1 MIEEKNQIIQQH
13 CRQLSRAAQEEL
25 LEQLQSPITKRLFPE
40 QYCKED
46 DQFSQLSELKKLC
59 AHASQGTLSKQCP
72 SSTKLRDL
80 EIQLQTIILLRA
92 KAQDN
97 FIFCPYVYDLESQ
110 LFEEVQQNQ
119 LHSEDAITTTSRRS
133 AEARSNLDQCI
144 RNNHPA
150 IIKGID
156 FNAKQWSVETLLAE
170 YDDKEVLLTREGCCF
185 ENLPL
190 RSIKNNKYYLANS
203 GRFTENI
210 SKFISNFSPITCKK
224 LLSRALGANTSLTS
238 YQLFMSHCLGT
249 GTACHNDLSGNY
261 NLFFQIQGRK
271 VWRLIDPRYTLL
283 LYPIIPPEP
292 TYGESL
298 IETYDVELDPKARL
312 FQHCPHHEI
321 VLEPGDVL
329 FVPPFFW
336 HSVRNLDAQT
346 LAVATRWSP
355 QIDTNA
361 HWLEFISER
370 QLQINS
376 AKIQQNYTGVNDQL
390 YRDILMNF
398 EHSSHQSSRIGF
410 KHDIWTCW
418 RPNRQNRLG

>member
-1 MIEEKNQIIQQH
+1 MMERQDQIIHQH
-13 CRQLSRAAQEEL
+13 CQQLSKPAHEALIEH
-25 LEQLQSPITKRLFPE
+25 LQSPIAKKLFPE
-40 QYCKED
+40 QCCEEV

-59 AHASQGTLSKQCP
+59 AHASQATLSTQCP

-92 KAQDN
+92 KAVDN
-97 FIFCPYVYDLESQ
+97 FLFCPYVHDLESQ
-110 LFEEVQQNQ
+110 LFEEVQQN
-119 LHSEDAITTTSRRS
+119 HFPSEVAVSTTSRRT
-133 AEARSNLDQCI
+133 AEERSNLDQCI

-150 IIKGID
+150 IIKGIG
-156 FNAKQWSVETLLAE
+156 FKAKQWSVETILAE
-170 YDDKEVLLTREGCCF
+170 YGNKEVLLTKDGCRF
-185 ENLPL
+185 ESLPL
-190 RSIKNNKYYLANS
+190 STIKDNEYYLANS

-210 SKFISNFSPITCKK
+210 PKFLSNFSPITCKR
-224 LLSRALGANTSLTS
+224 LLSKALGSNTSLTS
-238 YQLFMSHCLGT
+238 YQLFMSHGVGT

-298 IETYDVELDPKARL
+298 IETYDVELDPRARL

-329 FVPPFFW
+329 LVPAYFW

-346 LAVATRWSP
+346 LAVATRWAP
-355 QIDTNA
+355 QIDTNGQ
-361 HWLEFISER
+361 WLEFISER
-370 QLQINS
+370 QIQINA
-376 AKIQQNYTGVNDQL
+376 AKIQQNHTSINDEL
-390 YRDILMNF
+390 YRDLLMNF

-410 KHDIWTCW
+410 EDEIWSAW
-418 RPNRQNRLG
+418 RPGQ